1 MIRFCDIMFSLLA
14 IVALLPLFLLVVLV
28 LLFTGEGEVF
38 FIQRRVG
45 RNGKHFGI
53 LKFATMLKNSPN
65 MGSGTI
71 TLNGDPR
78 ILPVG
83 QILRRTKINELPQ
96 LWNVLIGDM
105 SLIGPRPQTHECFD
119 AFTTVAK
126 QKIVTLRPGLS
137 GVGSIIFR
145 SEEKMLSASS
155 ITENTEIYRRKIMRY
170 KGEVEAWYVDNKSLS
185 FYFLLIVLTAWYVVN
200 PRSDAIY
207 SCIKSLPKPPADLI
221 YLIRSTS

>member
-45 RNGKHFGI
+45 RNGKNFGI

-71 TLNGDPR
+71 TINGDPR

-96 LWNVLIGDM
+96 LWNVFIGDM

-126 QKIVTLRPGLS
+126 QKLVTLRPGLS

-155 ITENTEIYRRKIMRY
+155 IDENTEIYRRKIMRY

-207 SCIKSLPKPPADLI
+207 SCIKSLPKPPTDLI

>member
-1 MIRFCDIMFSLLA
+1 
-14 IVALLPLFLLVVLV
+14 
-28 LLFTGEGEVF
+28 
-38 FIQRRVG
+38 
-45 RNGKHFGI
+45 
-53 LKFATMLKNSPN
+53 MLKNSPN

-71 TLNGDPR
+71 TINGDPR

-96 LWNVLIGDM
+96 LWNVFIGDM

-119 AFTTVAK
+119 AFTKVAK
-126 QKIVTLRPGLS
+126 QKLVTLRPGLS

-155 ITENTEIYRRKIMRY
+155 INENTEIYRRKIMRY